1 MNVLSRLFRDVTDY
15 AHHLMFLAKSAVV
28 DALNELKKKVI
39 QEFNTLLSKVRKGYK
54 LDYEFILEE
63 ISFIELIQNNE
74 LDNNLSLTALQY
86 YLNNKWQMTQ
96 S

>member
-1 MNVLSRLFRDVTDY
+1 MD
-15 AHHLMFLAKSAVV
+15 A
-28 DALNELKKKVI
+28 DALNKLKKKVT
-39 QEFNTLLSKVRKGYK
+39 QEFYHLLCKVRKGYR

-74 LDNNLSLTALQY
+74 IDEKLSLTALQY
-86 YLNNKWQMTQ
+86 YLNNKWQIIQ

>member
-1 MNVLSRLFRDVTDY
+1 MVVGALS
-15 AHHLMFLAKSAVV
+15 K
-28 DALNELKKKVI
+28 LKKKVNE
-39 QEFNTLLSKVRKGYK
+39 EFYSLLCKVRKGYK

-74 LDNNLSLTALQY
+74 IDDKLSLTALQY
-86 YLNNKWQMTQ
+86 YLNNKWQIIQ